1 MPPLTFEQ
9 RIRALEAIV
18 EMIKCADAIAELG
31 FLQVAREKYQ
41 EIADMLALYQ
51 ERVA

>member
-1 MPPLTFEQ
+1 MPPLSFED
-9 RIRALEAIV
+9 RLAALEAIV
-18 EMIKCADAIAELG
+18 EMVKVADQIAALG
-31 FLQVAREKYQ
+31 FLQSAREKYE

>member
-9 RIRALEAIV
+9 RLAALEAIV
-18 EMIKCADAIAELG
+18 EMIKVADEIASLG
-31 FLQVAREKYQ
+31 FLQVAREKYK